1 MSDAEA
7 QPGRSGWGVWALLGG
22 FVLFRCAAPYA
33 PALPAGLNELV
44 SAGLFVWLAAGVLY
58 GLSGAAP
65 LQRHRLWVMVAAFAA
80 WAALLYGSPTG
91 SVIART
97 AQDLCLLVFAV
108 YIALVVVPLVRE
120 PGLLLPIVG
129 AAAIFDTLYVMMGPT
144 ATVLTKAPDFVYKV
158 TAAAPMLGGAGAAAE
173 GMKALMVG
181 PGDLM
186 LMAFLFAACR
196 RFELRTAATFVA
208 TGAVVWAA
216 LLVVAA
222 FGLPLPGWLFLAIAF
237 LIANHGQISL
247 TREERRM
254 MLGALVVGLALIA
267 AAAAYVLTR

>member
-1 MSDAEA
+1 MADAET

-22 FVLFRCAAPYA
+22 FVLFRCAAPYI

-58 GLSGAAP
+58 GLTGAAP
-65 LQRHRLWVMVAAFAA
+65 LHRHRLWVMVAAFAA
-80 WAALLYGSPTG
+80 WVALLYGSPPG

-120 PGLLLPIVG
+120 PGLLIPIVG
-129 AAAIFDTLYVMMGPT
+129 AAAVFDALYVMVGPT
-144 ATVLTKAPDFVYKV
+144 VTVLTKAPDFVYKV
-158 TAAAPMLGGAGAAAE
+158 TAAAPMLGGASAAAE

-196 RFELRTAATFVA
+196 RFELRTSATLMA

-216 LLVVAA
+216 LLIVAA
-222 FGLPLPGWLFLAIAF
+222 FGLPLPGWLFLAAGF
-237 LIANHGQISL
+237 LVANYGAISL
-247 TREERRM
+247 SRDERRM
-254 MLGALVVGLALIA
+254 MIVALAIGLALIA
-267 AAAAYVLTR
+267 AAGAYVLTH